1 MVEHAAANAA
11 ATYKHQKELFVS
23 HSAGSSIWYIN
34 AVCLTAA
41 TTYAWWTIA
50 QPRLRT
56 RHHSAPSSWRTPQLE
71 FALLVWPLLAA
82 LTIASRH
89 PLLLNA
95 IIVSLT
101 YATAQVA
108 LPPASPPLSPTQ
120 SRNQSPTT
128 PDSPYFR
135 EKHVRPTLASTST
148 SFSSSTSAPRAFSS
162 TLFTKPFVTVY
173 RAHMMLMTAICIL
186 AVDFKVFPRQFA
198 KAETWG
204 TSLMDLGVGS
214 FVFSLGLISALSLLR
229 TTDRTPLLNATWKV
243 VKKSFG
249 VIILGV
255 VRVIMVKGVDY
266 PEHLSEYGTHWNFFF
281 TLGLLPVFGVAFE
294 RLSPRV
300 DFHLMALAVSGG
312 EKDTLRRDGQRTI
325 WALDAARTTIWS
337 HNKEGLVSLPGY
349 LAIFL
354 LGTGTGLY
362 TLPPDPSFYQII
374 HQRLPRTST
383 PEQRQKFSDKQ
394 RKIWQMKPG
403 KLANVLGSYAVLWWV
418 LYGGLRW
425 LGLPVSRRIAN
436 LPYVVWTAA
445 FNTSFLFLYMS
456 IHMWSTHSPT
466 TRATTA
472 PATFD
477 AINRNSLV
485 VFLIANV
492 LTGLVNVSIK
502 SMYASTTVA
511 MTVLVAYCAAVV
523 GSAWLLREKRLRI

>member
-1 MVEHAAANAA
+1 MSTSRHGHDGDAAGAFAFES
-11 ATYKHQKELFVS
+11 YKQQKELFVS
-23 HSAGSSIWYIN
+23 HSQGSSIWYIN
-34 AVCLTAA
+34 AVCLTAI

-56 RHHSAPSSWRTPQLE
+56 RSTHLSAQDSQGWRTVALE
-71 FALLVWPLLAA
+71 FALLVWPLLAS
-82 LTIASRH
+82 LTVASRH

-95 IIVSLT
+95 IVVSLT

-128 PDSPYFR
+128 PDSPYFND
-135 EKHVRPTLASTST
+135 KAS
-148 SFSSSTSAPRAFSS
+148 PNK
-162 TLFTKPFVTVY
+162 LFIKPFVTVY
-173 RAHMMLMTAICIL
+173 RAHMMLMTVICIL

-214 FVFSLGLISALSLLR
+214 FVFSLGLISALPLLR
-229 TTDRTPLLNATWKV
+229 TTDRQPFLKATWKV

-249 VIILGV
+249 VIVLGI

-294 RLSPRV
+294 RMSPRIDYHV
-300 DFHLMALAVSGG
+300 MALAVSG
-312 EKDTLRRDGQRTI
+312 LHQLLLSRTGLQT
-325 WALDAARTTIWS
+325 WALEAVRTSIWS

-362 TLPPDPSFYQII
+362 ILPPDPYFYQVA
-374 HQRLPRTST
+374 HSKLAHASATT
-383 PEQRQKFSDKQ
+383 PEQRQKYLDKQ
-394 RKIWQMKPG
+394 RKVWQPKPG
-403 KLANVLGSYAVLWWV
+403 KLANVLGSYAVVWWA
-418 LYGGLRW
+418 LYGALRW
-425 LGLPVSRRIAN
+425 FGLPVSRRIAN
-436 LPYVVWTAA
+436 LPYVVWTVA
-445 FNTSFLFLYMS
+445 FNTLFLFSYLS
-456 IHMWSTHSPT
+456 IHMWSTQSPT

-472 PATFD
+472 PETFE
-477 AINRNSLV
+477 AINRNSLL
-485 VFLIANV
+485 VFLIANL
-492 LTGLVNVSIK
+492 LTGLVNMSIK
-502 SMYASTTVA
+502 SMYASTSVA
-511 MTVLVAYCAAVV
+511 MTVLGLYCATVV
-523 GSAWLLREKRLRI
+523 GSAWMLRDKRLRI